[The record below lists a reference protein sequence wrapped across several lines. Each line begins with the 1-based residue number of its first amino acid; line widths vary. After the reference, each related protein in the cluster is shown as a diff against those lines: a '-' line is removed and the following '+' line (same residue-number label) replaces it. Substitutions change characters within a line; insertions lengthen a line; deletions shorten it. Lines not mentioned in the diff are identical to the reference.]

1 MGRQLGV
8 RDPRTGRVDHTLTCA
23 DAEDVR
29 AAAARA
35 RAAQP
40 AWQALGAQ
48 GRADALRALRDAV
61 AAGAETM
68 VAALVADTGRLPV
81 SRLEVDSVVAS
92 LGRWCD
98 RAPALLAADLLTA
111 DAAVPTS
118 MPGIALRQDPL
129 PYPLVGAISPW
140 NFPLL
145 LAMIDAVPAL
155 LAGSAV
161 LLKPSEITPRFAD
174 VLRDRVATVPELD
187 GVFTVIDGDGTTG
200 AAVVDT
206 VDLVCFTGSVRTGR
220 AVGAAAAARF
230 IPAFLELGG
239 KDPAIVRADADLD
252 RAAQAILYGGTVNTG
267 HSCMSI
273 ERVYV
278 AEPVHDEFVDLL
290 VARARKVGL
299 AYPDVADG
307 DLGPIISAAQ
317 IAIIADQLADAVARG
332 AAVRCGGEIR
342 ELGGGVY
349 LEPTVLTGVDHG
361 MKVMREETFGPVLP
375 VMPFADDDE
384 AVALAND
391 SEFGLSAAVFASTT
405 EAALAVGA
413 RLEAGGISVNDA
425 SLSGFV
431 QDGEKNA
438 FKSSGLGGSR
448 MGAASIRRFQR
459 QRSFLIRSPDDRAPW
474 WFS

>member
-8 RDPRTGRVDHTLTCA
+8 RDPRTGRVDHTLICA
-23 DAEDVR
+23 GADDVR

-40 AWQALGAQ
+40 AWHARGPR
-48 GRADALRALRDAV
+48 GRADALRALRDAI
-61 AAGAETM
+61 AEGADAM
-68 VAALVADTGRLPV
+68 VAALVDDTGRLPV
-81 SRLEVDSVVAS
+81 SRLEVDGVVAS

-98 RAPALLAADLLTA
+98 RAPELLAAD
-111 DAAVPTS
+111 DAVPTS

-161 LLKPSEITPRFAD
+161 LLKPSEITPRFAG
-174 VLRDRVATVPELD
+174 VLRDRVAAVPELD
-187 GVFTVIDGDGTTG
+187 GVFTVIDGDGATG
-200 AAVVDT
+200 TAVVDT

-252 RAAQAILYGGTVNTG
+252 RAAQAVLYGGTVNTG

-278 AEPVHDEFVDLL
+278 AEPVHDEFVELL

-299 AYPDVADG
+299 AYPDVTDG
-307 DLGPIISAAQ
+307 ELGPIISAAQ
-317 IAIIADQLADAVARG
+317 IAIIEDHLADAVARG

-342 ELGGGVY
+342 ELGGGAY

-405 EAALAVGA
+405 EAALAVGR

-425 SLSGFV
+425 SLTGFV

-459 QRSFLIRSPDDRAPW
+459 QRSFLIRSPEDRAPW
-474 WFS
+474 WFA

>member
-1 MGRQLGV
+1 MGRRIGV
-8 RDPRTGRVDHTLTCA
+8 RDPRTGRQDHTLTCA
-23 DAEDVR
+23 DPAEVGSAAVR
-29 AAAARA
+29 S

-40 AWQALGAQ
+40 GWLALGVP
-48 GRADALRALRDAV
+48 GRAAALRALRDAL
-61 AAGAETM
+61 AGRADAM
-68 VAALVADTGRLPV
+68 DAALVRDTGRLPV
-81 SRLEVDSVVAS
+81 SRLEVDSVLAS
-92 LGRWCD
+92 LDRWCD
-98 RAPALLAADLLTA
+98 RAPDLLAEPGT
-111 DAAVPTS
+111 VPTS
-118 MPGIALRQDPL
+118 MPGIGLRQSPL
-129 PYPLVGAISPW
+129 PYPVTGVISPW

-161 LLKPSEITPRFAD
+161 LLKPSEITPRFAA
-174 VLRDRVATVPELD
+174 VLRDCVAAVPELHD
-187 GVFTVIDGDGTTG
+187 VLTVVDGDGETG
-200 AAVVDT
+200 AAVVQA

-239 KDPAIVRADADLD
+239 KDPAIVCADADLD

-278 AEPVHDEFVDLL
+278 AEPVFDAFVGSL
-290 VARARKVGL
+290 VGRARTIGL
-299 AYPDVADG
+299 AYPEVTDG
-307 DLGPIISAAQ
+307 ELGPVISAAQ
-317 IAIIADQLADAVARG
+317 VEIIRDQLADAVARG

-342 ELGGGVY
+342 VLGGGAY
-349 LEPTVLTGVDHG
+349 LEPTVLTGVDHT

-375 VMPFADDDE
+375 VMPFTDTDE

-391 SEFGLSAAVFASTT
+391 SEFGLSAAVFAATT
-405 EAALAVGA
+405 EAALAVGE
-413 RLEAGGISVNDA
+413 RLEAGGISINDA
-425 SLSGFV
+425 SLTGFV

-448 MGAASIRRFQR
+448 MGAASIRRFLR
-459 QRSFLIRSPDDRAPW
+459 QRSFLIRSPEDKAPW
-474 WFS
+474 WFA